1 MFFIVVENKESADK
15 LRLIYNRYGKFMYSA
30 AYAVTGDKHYAEDAV
45 HNALIKI
52 SNKLG
57 NVDPDNK
64 ARAKAFLYIVCRNAA
79 IDIVKNRTYLNDD
92 ENDVENIS
100 NEDAGIVTNPSDII
114 STRETS
120 KKLKQ
125 ALDALDAKYRD
136 VFLLKYAY
144 NYSREDIADMLGIRV
159 ETVKKRIARA
169 KKMLA
174 DYLIKEG
181 IMQ

>member
-1 MFFIVVENKESADK
+1 MFFIVVESKESADK
-15 LRLIYNRYGKFMYSA
+15 LHCLYRRYGKFMYSV
-30 AYAVTGDKHYAEDAV
+30 AYAVTNDKQYAEDAV

-52 SNKLG
+52 SNKLS
-57 NVDPDNK
+57 NIDPDNR
-64 ARAKAFLYIVCRNAA
+64 ARTKAFLYIVCRNAA
-79 IDIVKNRTYLNDD
+79 IDIVKKRTYLNED
-92 ENDVENIS
+92 ELDVENIS
-100 NEDAGIVTNPSDII
+100 NEDAGIVANPLDII
-114 STRETS
+114 STRETNQ
-120 KKLKQ
+120 KLKQ

-144 NYSREDIADMLGIRV
+144 SYSREDIAEMLGISV
-159 ETVKKRIARA
+159 EAVKKRLARA